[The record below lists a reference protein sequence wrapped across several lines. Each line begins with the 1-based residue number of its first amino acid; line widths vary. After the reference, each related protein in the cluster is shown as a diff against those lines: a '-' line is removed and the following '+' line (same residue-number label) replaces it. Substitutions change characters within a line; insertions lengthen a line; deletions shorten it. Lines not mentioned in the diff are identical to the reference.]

1 MLTRRQFVC
10 NASLLALAGCQA
22 GEPGAR
28 RYLFTL
34 GVASGDPTASSVVL
48 WTRLA
53 PEPLSDST
61 LVDEVSVDWVIA
73 SDPALTQ
80 VVQAGQVMALPGNA
94 HCVHVEPTTLQPNTV
109 YYYQFEAS
117 GASSPIGRT
126 KTLPQLAADL
136 DKFSIALTSC
146 MEYSLG
152 YFSALRDLVVQQP
165 DLVIHNGD
173 YIYEAPSG
181 TVRPYPVSPEA
192 RTLSDYRSLYAQY
205 RQDAA
210 LREAHAQF
218 PWIVL
223 RDDHEVVND
232 SGPNHYL
239 PSSRNAAMSDT
250 EYQLRR
256 RAATKAFLE
265 HMPLRAA
272 LPDRDRES
280 PVFYERRVI
289 GNLLEL
295 NCLDVRSYR
304 DTPVCIENQ
313 SMGFADCADA
323 HDVARSML
331 GETQEQWLYE
341 NFGSAECKWNC
352 LVQTTVM
359 EPFDRR
365 AGPEV
370 DFETDGWDN
379 YAANRDRIVQHIV
392 QHDLQNCIALGGNI
406 HAYYAGTV
414 GSTLTEIVTT
424 SITASGGGR
433 ERYDDVNG
441 RRQENP
447 GLQYFDNRYRGY
459 TLLEFGPNK
468 IDVTLRVVG
477 DIEVE
482 NSPVS
487 TLARMFIDD
496 GKVGAIAVGG
506 GNAGEHAWIAN
517 LPSYQSR
524 TLGIAT

>member
-10 NASLLALAGCQA
+10 NASLLAFAGCQA
-22 GEPGAR
+22 GEPVPR
-28 RYLFTL
+28 RYPFTL

-53 PEPLSDST
+53 PEPLNDGT
-61 LVDEVSVDWVIA
+61 LVDELGVDWVIA
-73 SDPALTQ
+73 SDAALTQ
-80 VVQAGQVMALPGNA
+80 VVQTGQVMAQPGNA
-94 HCVHVEPTTLQPNTV
+94 HCVHVEPTKLRPNTV

-126 KTLPQLAADL
+126 KTLPRPGTDL
-136 DKFSIALTSC
+136 DKFTIALTSC

-152 YFSALRDLVVQQP
+152 YFSALRDLVVRQP

-181 TVRPYPVSPEA
+181 TLRPYPVSPEA
-192 RTLSDYRSLYAQY
+192 RTLADYRSLYAQY

-223 RDDHEVVND
+223 WDDHEVVND

-239 PSSRNAAMSDT
+239 PSSRNAAMSDS
-250 EYQLRR
+250 EYKLRR
-256 RAATKAFLE
+256 SAATKAFLE

-272 LPDRDRES
+272 LPGRDRER
-280 PVFYERRVI
+280 PVFYERQVI

-295 NCLDVRSYR
+295 SCLDVRSYR
-304 DTPVCIENQ
+304 DTPVCIENK

-323 HDVARSML
+323 HNPARSML
-331 GETQEQWLYE
+331 GETQEQWLYK
-341 NFGSAECKWNC
+341 NFGSAGCKWNG

-359 EPFDRR
+359 APFDRK

-370 DFETDGWDN
+370 NFETDGWDN
-379 YAANRDRIVQHIV
+379 YAANRDRILQHIE
-392 QHDLQNCIALGGNI
+392 QHELRNCVTLGGNI

-414 GSTLTEIVTT
+414 GTKLTEIVTT
-424 SITASGGGR
+424 SVTASGGGS

-441 RRQENP
+441 RRDENP

-459 TLLEFGPNK
+459 TLLEFDQNK
-468 IDVTLRVVG
+468 IAVTLRTVS

-482 NSPVS
+482 DSPVS
-487 TLARMFIDD
+487 TLATLSIDD
-496 GKVGAIAVGG
+496 GKVGATVVGG
-506 GNAGEHAWIAN
+506 GHAGDFTGKNATF
-517 LPSYQSR
+517 R
-524 TLGIAT
+524 

>member
-1 MLTRRQFVC
+1 VLTRRQFVR
-10 NASLLALAGCQA
+10 NASLLALAGCRA
-22 GEPGAR
+22 GEPGPR
-28 RYLFTL
+28 RSPFTL

-53 PEPLSDST
+53 PKPLSDRT
-61 LVDEVSVDWVIA
+61 LVDAVGVDWVIA
-73 SDPALTQ
+73 SDAALTQ
-80 VVQAGQVMALPGNA
+80 VVQAGQVMALPDNA
-94 HCVHVEPTTLQPNTV
+94 HCVHVEPTKLQPNTD
-109 YYYQFEAS
+109 YYYQFEAL
-117 GASSPIGRT
+117 GASSPVGRS
-126 KTLPQLAADL
+126 KTLPQPGNELE
-136 DKFSIALTSC
+136 KFSIALTSC

-192 RTLSDYRSLYAQY
+192 RTLADYRSLYAQY
-205 RQDAA
+205 RQDSA

-218 PWIVL
+218 PWLVL
-223 RDDHEVVND
+223 WDDHEVVND

-239 PSSRNAAMSDT
+239 PSSRNAAMSDA

-256 RAATKAFLE
+256 RAAAKAFLE

-272 LPDRDRES
+272 LTGRDRES
-280 PVFYERRVI
+280 PTFYERKVI

-304 DTPVCIENQ
+304 DTPECIENQ
-313 SMGFADCADA
+313 SMGFADCAEA
-323 HDVARSML
+323 HDPARSML
-331 GETQEQWLYE
+331 GETQEQWLYK
-341 NFGSAECKWNC
+341 NFGSAGCKWNG

-359 EPFDRR
+359 APFDRK

-379 YAANRDRIVQHIV
+379 YAANRDRIVQHV
-392 QHDLQNCIALGGNI
+392 EQHELQNCVALGGNI
-406 HAYYAGTV
+406 HAYYAGTI
-414 GSTLTEIVTT
+414 GAELTEIVTT
-424 SITASGGGR
+424 SITATGGGS

-441 RRQENP
+441 RRDENP

-459 TLLEFGPNK
+459 TLLEFDQNK
-468 IDVTLRVVG
+468 IAVTLRSVN

-482 NSPVS
+482 DSPVS
-487 TLARMFIDD
+487 TLATMSIDD
-496 GKVGAIAVGG
+496 GKVGV
-506 GNAGEHAWIAN
+506 N
-517 LPSYQSR
+517 L
-524 TLGIAT
+524 A

>member
-1 MLTRRQFVC
+1 VLTRRQFVS
-10 NASLLALAGCQA
+10 NASLLALAGCQV
-22 GEPGAR
+22 GEPGPRNGVLAKA
-28 RYLFTL
+28 YPFTL
-34 GVASGDPTASSVVL
+34 GVASGDPTANSVVL

-53 PEPLSDST
+53 PEPLNDST
-61 LVDEVSVDWVIA
+61 LVDEFSVAWVIA
-73 SDPALTQ
+73 SDLALTQ

-94 HCVHVEPTTLQPNTV
+94 HCVHVEPTKLQANTL
-109 YYYQFEAS
+109 YYYQFEAQ

-126 KTLPQLAADL
+126 KTLPQPGNMLE
-136 DKFSIALTSC
+136 KFSIALTSC

-181 TVRPYPVSPEA
+181 TLRPYPILPEA
-192 RTLSDYRSLYAQY
+192 RTLADYRSLYAQY

-210 LREAHAQF
+210 LREAHALF

-223 RDDHEVVND
+223 WDDHEVVND

-256 RAATKAFLE
+256 RAAAKAFLE

-272 LPDRDRES
+272 LPGRDREG
-280 PVFYERRVI
+280 PIFYERKVI

-323 HDVARSML
+323 HDPARSML
-331 GETQEQWLYE
+331 GENQEHWLYE
-341 NFGSAECKWNC
+341 NFATANCRWNC

-359 EPFDRR
+359 APFDRK
-365 AGPEV
+365 AGQEV

-379 YAANRDRIVQHIV
+379 YAANRDRIMQHIE
-392 QHDLQNCIALGGNI
+392 QHDIQNCVALGGNI
-406 HAYYAGTV
+406 HAWYAGIV
-414 GSTLTEIVTT
+414 GTELTEIVTT
-424 SITASGGGR
+424 SITASGGGS

-441 RRQENP
+441 RRDENP
-447 GLQYFDNRYRGY
+447 GMQFFENRYHGY
-459 TLLEFGPNK
+459 TLLEFDQNRVS
-468 IDVTLRVVG
+468 VTLRTVS

-482 NSPVS
+482 DSPVG
-487 TLARMFIDD
+487 TLATMFIDD
-496 GKVGAIAVGG
+496 GRIGVNFA
-506 GNAGEHAWIAN
+506 
-517 LPSYQSR
+517 
-524 TLGIAT
+524 